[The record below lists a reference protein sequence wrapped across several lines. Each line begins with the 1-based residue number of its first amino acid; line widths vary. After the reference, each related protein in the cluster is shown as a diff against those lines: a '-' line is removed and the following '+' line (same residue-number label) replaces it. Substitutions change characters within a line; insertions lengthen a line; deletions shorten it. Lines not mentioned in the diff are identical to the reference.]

1 MSTWADIDERDDHYL
16 GLAGANVVAT
26 EALLV
31 LRDNLADVVAAR
43 AMMCVH
49 GDAGLGKTLSVNASL
64 RALAPTDTCRVQFRA
79 RPTPVTSAMSCSMP
93 WGSAAPRRPGRS
105 SSTPCSRT
113 PCPSGSGSWSVIEA
127 QWLSRE
133 CFELWRHLWDDRRT
147 DIAIVFVGGGDCYRV
162 LRREPMLSSRV
173 YVWQEFRRLDR
184 EQVLAVIPAYHPVW
198 ADADPEDIAYADV
211 HAGHGNFR
219 AWSKITAHVVTAL
232 ERLER
237 SRPDREI
244 LQWVFSRL
252 GGSGG

>member
-1 MSTWADIDERDDHYL
+1 MTWAGIDERADHYL

-26 EALLV
+26 ESLRMV
-31 LRDNLADVVAAR
+31 RDNLADVVAAK

-64 RALAPTDTCRVQFRA
+64 RALAPADVCRVQFRA
-79 RPTPVTSAMSCSMP
+79 RPTPRDIRHVLFDAL
-93 WGSAAPRRPGRS
+93 GL
-105 SSTPCSRT
+105 
-113 PCPSGSGSWSVIEA
+113 SGSPPTRPIEFDALLKDALSERFRVLVCDEA

-173 YVWQEFRRLDR
+173 YVWQEFRRLTP
-184 EQVLAVIPAYHPVW
+184 EQILEIIPVYHPVW
-198 ADADPEDIAYADV
+198 ADADPEDIAYTDV

-219 AWSKITAHVVTAL
+219 AWSKITAHTVTAL
-232 ERLER
+232 GRLR
-237 SRPDREI
+237 RDKPDREV

-252 GGSGG
+252 GGSG